1 MRKIILLV
9 FLVASASLSAQQK
22 MNFDLARR
30 VSESGSSAKII
41 DVFVQGNIEA
51 IKQITERAGGRYGYS
66 ADDIAVVHIP
76 ANRIADLVSSKSVR
90 RIETYPQRVKP
101 LNDTMLINNN
111 VVPVHAGTAPLPQAY
126 DGSGI
131 VVGFIDTGI
140 DFTHPD
146 FQDSTGKSR
155 IKFLWDQSQPA
166 GPNSPVFGY
175 GQEWTGAEID
185 SGLAAAHND
194 LAFSGHGTHVA
205 GVAVGNGLATGTYKG
220 VAPKADIVMVAYDFG
235 SNSSTLII
243 DAVDYIYGKAQ
254 LLGEPCVINASL
266 GDYYGSHDG
275 YDLQAL
281 LVSDMINQQPGRAFV
296 AAAGNGGEIPF
307 HMGYTVT
314 ADTSFAC
321 FEGSHPYIPMYA
333 DTADM
338 NNIQFAISADQFSPS
353 YSFRGRTNFSNI
365 SQHLGILGHD
375 TIYNSNGDRIAT
387 MLTYGDQVGGA
398 YSMEFAITPDSAG
411 YIFRLLTTGSGK
423 FDCYTFDVYAGAMPS
438 TAAMHDSA
446 LYKPSDT
453 DQTIVGSYNCLD
465 NVISVGN
472 YTNRHSYIDVN
483 GVPYYNTATT
493 TGALHSTS
501 SHGPTRDGRIK
512 PDICSPGD
520 MTVAAVVL
528 SLVPDITANYPDA
541 LALGGFHV
549 RDGGTS
555 HSAPSVAGIA
565 ALYLQMNP
573 TATATELK
581 QDLLCSARQD
591 SFTGSSLPDNYWGY
605 GKADAFH
612 MLTGCNVTGIEEPV
626 TTSAISIYP
635 NPSVTGNV
643 LTIATTDLDAKNKN
657 ELKIYDVAGKLVS
670 ATVLKSNTMQ
680 LTVELNAGIYFC
692 NITVNG
698 KNVSSKKLIITK

>member
-1 MRKIILLV
+1 MRKLLLLA
-9 FLVASASLSAQQK
+9 FLITSASLSAQQK
-22 MNFDLARR
+22 MNFDLARK
-30 VSESGSSAKII
+30 VSENSSSPQLI
-41 DVFVQGNIEA
+41 DVFVQGNIDV
-51 IKQITERAGGRYGYS
+51 IKQLTQRANGRFGYS
-66 ADDIAVVHIP
+66 AGDIAVVHIP
-76 ANRIADLVSSKSVR
+76 ANRIADLVASNAVK
-90 RIETYPQRVKP
+90 RIETYSPRIKP
-101 LNDTMLINNN
+101 MNDTMLINNN
-111 VVPVHAGTAPLPQAY
+111 IVPVHAGTAPLPQAY
-126 DGSGI
+126 DGLGV

-155 IKFLWDQSQPA
+155 IKFLWDQTQPA
-166 GPNSPVFGY
+166 AANSPVFGY
-175 GQEWTGAEID
+175 GQEWTGAQID

-194 LAFSGHGTHVA
+194 LSFSGHGTHVA

-220 VAPKADIVMVAYDFG
+220 VAPKADIIMVALDFG

-243 DAVDYIYGKAQ
+243 DAVDYIYEKAQ

-275 YDLQAL
+275 YDLQAQL
-281 LVSDMINQQPGRAFV
+281 IGSMIDQQPGRAFV
-296 AAAGNGGEIPF
+296 AAAGNGGEVPF
-307 HMGYTVT
+307 HTGYTVT
-314 ADTSFAC
+314 SDTNFAC
-321 FEGSHPYIPMYA
+321 FEGPHPYIPMYA

-338 NNIQFAISADQFSPS
+338 NNILFAISADQFSPS

-365 SQHLGILGHD
+365 SDHLGILGHD

-387 MLTYGDQVGGA
+387 MLTYGDLVGGV

-423 FDCYTFDVYAGAMPS
+423 FDCYTFDVYANALPS
-438 TAAMHDSA
+438 AAAMHDSA

-483 GVPYYNTATT
+483 GVPYYNTATIA
-493 TGALHSTS
+493 GALHSTS

-541 LALGGFHV
+541 LAQGGFHV

-581 QDLLCSARQD
+581 QDLLCSAHQD
-591 SFTGSSLPDNYWGY
+591 SFTGSGLPDNHWGY

-612 MLTGCNVTGIEEPV
+612 MLTGCSVTGINEPE
-626 TTSAISIYP
+626 TTSAVSIFP
-635 NPSVTGNV
+635 NPSSTGSVLNV
-643 LTIATTDLDAKNKN
+643 AIENFNVKDKN
-657 ELKIYDVAGKLVS
+657 ELRIYDITGKLVS
-670 ATVLKSNTMQ
+670 TAVLKNNTTQ
-680 LTVELNAGIYFC
+680 LIMEPNAGIYFC
-692 NITVNG
+692 NIVVNG
-698 KNVSSKKLIITK
+698 KSVSSKKLVVVK